1 MIRNAILSA
10 IIFIIAVA
18 ILLGLLQ
25 YYKIL
30 AILAALIGL
39 GVLIALI
46 ILAVAT
52 GVAFIFAIPYY
63 LLAKKPKVDEH
74 GDYKLENVKE
84 K

>member
-18 ILLGLLQ
+18 TLLGLLQ

-39 GVLIALI
+39 GVLIAI
-46 ILAVAT
+46 IVLAVAT
-52 GVAFIFAIPYY
+52 GVALIFAVPYY
-63 LLAKKPKVDEH
+63 LLAKKPKVYEH
-74 GDYKLENVKE
+74 GGYKLEDVKG

>member
-1 MIRNAILSA
+1 MIRNAIPSA

-46 ILAVAT
+46 VLAVAT
-52 GVAFIFAIPYY
+52 GVALIFAIPYY

-74 GDYKLENVKE
+74 GGYKLEDVKG

>member
-25 YYKIL
+25 
-30 AILAALIGL
+30 ILAALIGL

-46 ILAVAT
+46 VLAVAT
-52 GVAFIFAIPYY
+52 GVALIFAIPYY

-74 GDYKLENVKE
+74 GDYKLENVKG

>member
-10 IIFIIAVA
+10 IIFIIAVV

-46 ILAVAT
+46 VLAVAT
-52 GVAFIFAIPYY
+52 GVALIFSIPYY

-74 GDYKLENVKE
+74 GDYKLENVKG

>member
-46 ILAVAT
+46 VLAVAT
-52 GVAFIFAIPYY
+52 GVALIFAIPYY
-63 LLAKKPKVDEH
+63 LLAKKPKVDEY
-74 GDYKLENVKE
+74 GDYKLENVKG

>member
-10 IIFIIAVA
+10 IIFVIAVA

-46 ILAVAT
+46 VLAVAT
-52 GVAFIFAIPYY
+52 GVALIFSIPYY
-63 LLAKKPKVDEH
+63 LLAKKPKVDAH
-74 GDYKLENVKE
+74 GDYKLENVKG